1 MRSRLRGLGLG
12 SRARARG
19 AGRAGLN
26 DAVRS
31 WLARRLVAG
40 RGQGLAA
47 KNAKMVARRAHVVLL
62 TVSQRVREEDVG
74 TVVSFSSIL
83 LLGFFLGMRHATDP
97 DHVVAVA
104 TIVSRERSIRA
115 AAPLGAIWG
124 VGHTVTI
131 LLVGGAIIA
140 FGIVIPPRVGLTME
154 FSVAIMLTL
163 LGVSGLSEATRRAR
177 TVLRHSEN
185 LGSHEEGHRHPHDVA
200 HEQADARLLR
210 MDNQLGH
217 LGAYRLVRP
226 LVVGVV
232 HGLAGSAAIAL
243 LVLATIRDPLWAL
256 AYLGV
261 FGVGTVA
268 GMLAIT
274 TALALPIVYAA
285 RRFDR
290 IHRRL
295 GFAAGLVSLLFGMFL
310 VYRIG
315 FVDGL
320 LTDHP
325 HWTPE

>member
-1 MRSRLRGLGLG
+1 M
-12 SRARARG
+12 
-19 AGRAGLN
+19 
-26 DAVRS
+26 
-31 WLARRLVAG
+31 
-40 RGQGLAA
+40 
-47 KNAKMVARRAHVVLL
+47 
-62 TVSQRVREEDVG
+62 
-74 TVVSFSSIL
+74 VSFSSIL

-131 LLVGGAIIA
+131 LIVGGAIIV

-177 TVLRHSEN
+177 A
-185 LGSHEEGHRHPHDVA
+185 VA
-200 HEQADARLLR
+200 HRPEHRALHKENHPQAHDDAHEHADEGLASL
-210 MDNQLGH
+210 DNRLGH
-217 LGAYRLVRP
+217 FRAYRLVRP

-232 HGLAGSAAIAL
+232 HGLAGSAAVAL
-243 LVLATIRDPLWAL
+243 LVLATLRDPLWAF

-261 FGVGTVA
+261 FGAGTVA
-268 GMLAIT
+268 GMVAIT

-290 IHRRL
+290 MHRWL
-295 GFAAGLVSLLFGMFL
+295 GFAAGLVSLVFGIFL

-320 LTDHP
+320 LTNHP